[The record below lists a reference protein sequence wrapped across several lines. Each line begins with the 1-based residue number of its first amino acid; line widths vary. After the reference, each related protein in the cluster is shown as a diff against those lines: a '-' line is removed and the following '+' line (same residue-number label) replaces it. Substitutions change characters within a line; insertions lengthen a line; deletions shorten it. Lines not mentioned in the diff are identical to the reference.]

1 MALMWNAQLQ
11 SKPQPYGD
19 SHGFVIQPHDD
30 AAKNEAQWK
39 GELKLLIIIIFFAL
53 GSKNPKG

>member
-1 MALMWNAQLQ
+1 MWNAQLQ

-39 GELKLLIIIIFFAL
+39 GELKLLIIIIIFAL